1 MASVPARP
9 PATGE
14 FTGMVVA
21 LHAVMVVCKGRSIK
35 MRSYENM
42 SGHERREGTMTTV
55 GTGKYTYQLTE
66 NWAKLPAGETF
77 GNTSAV
83 ATDSQDHVYVFQR
96 KDPPVLV
103 FERDGTYLR
112 CWGISAI

>member
-1 MASVPARP
+1 
-9 PATGE
+9 
-14 FTGMVVA
+14 
-21 LHAVMVVCKGRSIK
+21 
-35 MRSYENM
+35 
-42 SGHERREGTMTTV
+42 MTTV

-112 CWGISAI
+112 CWGISAITDPHGIYIADDVV